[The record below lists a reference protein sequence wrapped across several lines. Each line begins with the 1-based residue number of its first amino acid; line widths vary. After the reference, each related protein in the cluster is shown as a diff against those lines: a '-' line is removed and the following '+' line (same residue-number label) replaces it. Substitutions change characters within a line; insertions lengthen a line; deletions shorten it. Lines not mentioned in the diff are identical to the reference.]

1 MLESLVG
8 LIDPATRQAAVSM
21 GGVAPG
27 GSNAPAGTAAAMVMG
42 VSGSASVARLS
53 HEREAA
59 DAAAD
64 ANEALAT
71 IANVEIV
78 MAWNLMIVSSL

>member
-1 MLESLVG
+1 
-8 LIDPATRQAAVSM
+8 M

-27 GSNAPAGTAAAMVMG
+27 GSNAPAGTAAAMVMV
-42 VSGSASVARLS
+42 VSGRASVARLS
-53 HEREAA
+53 HGTEAA

-64 ANEALAT
+64 ANEALAN